1 MPQINITAISRM
13 EAQLLA
19 PKECLIHHLWTKLQV
34 IDAMLTLN
42 ATQDN
47 VILTLEL
54 VKLQFSL
61 EDNALVTQIAQLE
74 DIAILNQV
82 NAKQFLKKEHLAQSS
97 QQDFLECVDL
107 EDIAST
113 VLAQIYSHYLT
124 GQICHI
130 PKIST

>member
-42 ATQDN
+42 ATQEN

-61 EDNALVTQIAQLE
+61 EDNALVT
-74 DIAILNQV
+74 
-82 NAKQFLKKEHLAQSS
+82 
-97 QQDFLECVDL
+97 
-107 EDIAST
+107 
-113 VLAQIYSHYLT
+113 
-124 GQICHI
+124 
-130 PKIST
+130 